1 MSITKEKKVE
11 IVKDFGRE
19 PDDTGSPEV
28 QIAILSDRV
37 GYLTEH
43 FKTHKK
49 DYHSR
54 MGLLKI
60 IAKRRKLLKYLRRKD
75 IRRYKTV
82 ISKLNIRDKF

>member
-82 ISKLNIRDKF
+82 IAKLNIRDKF

>member
-37 GYLTEH
+37 DYLTEH

-75 IRRYKTV
+75 IKRYKAV
-82 ISKLNIRDKF
+82 IIKLNIRDKF